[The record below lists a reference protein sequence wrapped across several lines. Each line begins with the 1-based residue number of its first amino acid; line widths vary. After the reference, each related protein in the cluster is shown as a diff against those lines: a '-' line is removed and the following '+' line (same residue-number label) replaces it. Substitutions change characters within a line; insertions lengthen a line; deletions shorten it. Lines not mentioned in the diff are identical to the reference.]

1 MRDVPNAIFCL
12 LEHPREGAQNLRR
25 FVTEES
31 TAPSVENESAGG
43 SNVRDAALPD
53 VNDCIH
59 FIQWEWDPFD
69 HQARTH
75 SLCNAMLDSHPYNG
89 HTTTQDAHFAG
100 VLIMSW
106 SDGDEMYSRV
116 TTSEYVVL
124 GLEELNAYDGVR
136 EHERIAVRLGT
147 DEARFESARLVERCL
162 RKNPMQE
169 YWDTP
174 RYVRNF
180 ERGLKMVCDN
190 YFDGKDLDHVV
201 FREDD
206 ADGLRGTGRM
216 SCSLERKGDER
227 WKDTT

>member
-25 FVTEES
+25 FVAEES

-53 VNDCIH
+53 VHDCIH

-180 ERGLKMVCDN
+180 ERGLKMVC
-190 YFDGKDLDHVV
+190 L
-201 FREDD
+201 
-206 ADGLRGTGRM
+206 
-216 SCSLERKGDER
+216 
-227 WKDTT
+227 